1 MKERKESS
9 SLYRRGRK
17 RGIPQTF
24 RLSLS
29 RPVEN
34 NILETKD
41 WSWKLDCPS
50 KAPGVSCVETR
61 DDSFN
66 TTSSECFE
74 TFYDSV

>member
-1 MKERKESS
+1 VIPSKKRKAQ
-9 SLYRRGRK
+9 
-17 RGIPQTF
+17 GIRETF

-29 RPVEN
+29 QPAEN

-50 KAPGVSCVETR
+50 KAPGVSCVGTR

-66 TTSSECFE
+66 TTSVKCSE
-74 TFYDSV
+74 TFYNPVEESKL

>member
-1 MKERKESS
+1 MNSRDEKKISVISPKKKKHE
-9 SLYRRGRK
+9 
-17 RGIPQTF
+17 TF

-29 RPVEN
+29 RPAEN

-50 KAPGVSCVETR
+50 KAPGVSCVGTR

-66 TTSSECFE
+66 TTSVKCSE
-74 TFYDSV
+74 TRVL